1 MYYLKGRGSLSR
13 LTTVSFDDG
22 TYTGTLD
29 IFRTSVALTSTSK
42 KRQQGYTVR
51 RRDSQLLQYCRLLVS
66 DFRRRS
72 DDSG

>member
-29 IFRTSVALTSTSK
+29 ISCTSVALTSTSK
-42 KRQQGYTVR
+42 NASKVTLSGNVTL
-51 RRDSQLLQYCRLLVS
+51 SYCNIA
-66 DFRRRS
+66 
-72 DDSG
+72 GC